1 VLAGGAVVGVVVLL
15 LEVAGL
21 DAVVDGAGVLDA
33 GDEAVLDEL
42 DDAELVGAE
51 LGMVVLGAG
60 CVGVVEVLTVE
71 GRNRTSTKYADAFQ
85 VLVGY
90 AVWVP

>member
-1 VLAGGAVVGVVVLL
+1 VLGGVVVVVV
-15 LEVAGL
+15 LEGAGL
-21 DAVVDGAGVLDA
+21 DAVVDDACVVDA

-42 DDAELVGAE
+42 DDVEVVGAG
-51 LGMVVLGAG
+51 LGLVVLGAG
-60 CVGVVEVLTVE
+60 CVGDVEVLPVE
-71 GRNRTSTKYADAFQ
+71 GRNRTSTKYPDAFQ